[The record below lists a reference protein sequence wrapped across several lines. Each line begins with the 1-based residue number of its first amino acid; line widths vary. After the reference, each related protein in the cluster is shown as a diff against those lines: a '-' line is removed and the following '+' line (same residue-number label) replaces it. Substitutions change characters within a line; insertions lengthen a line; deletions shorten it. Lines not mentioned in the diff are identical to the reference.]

1 MTYRGE
7 AMDLEEI
14 LERLKAESDPDSL
27 AGMAR
32 VGISTV
38 DAFAVKVPIL
48 RAIARE
54 AGTDHDLAAE
64 LWKHGWRETRIL
76 AGMIDD
82 PKVVTEEQMD
92 SWVSKFRDWEVC
104 DQACM
109 NLFEKTPY
117 RYSKAI
123 EWSAS
128 DEEFVK
134 RAGYVM
140 MARLAVGKKGV
151 DDEGLAAFLP
161 LIVKGADD
169 ERNMVKKGVNWALRQ
184 IGKRNL
190 FLNELAIETGVEI
203 AAMDSKASKW
213 IASDAL
219 RELRSAEVQRRLSER
234 ARRIRKD

>member
-1 MTYRGE
+1 
-7 AMDLEEI
+7 MDLDEI
-14 LERLKAESDPDSL
+14 LERLKAGSDPESL

-32 VGISTV
+32 VGISTA

-54 AGTDHDLAAE
+54 AGRDHDLASE
-64 LWKHGWRETRIL
+64 LWKHGYRETRIL

-82 PKVVTEEQMD
+82 PEVVTEEQMD
-92 SWVSKFRDWEVC
+92 SWVSEFRDWEVC

-109 NLFEKTPY
+109 NLFERTPFA
-117 RYSKAI
+117 YSKAVD
-123 EWSAS
+123 WSSS

-151 DDEGLAAFLP
+151 DDDGLAAFLP
-161 LIVKGADD
+161 LIVKGAADD
-169 ERNMVKKGVNWALRQ
+169 RNFVKKGVNWALRQ

-190 FLNELAIETGVEI
+190 ALNILAIETGEEI
-203 AAMDSKASKW
+203 LSMDSKSARW

-219 RELRSAEVQRRLSER
+219 RELRSEQVQQRLSER
-234 ARRIRKD
+234 AGRVRED